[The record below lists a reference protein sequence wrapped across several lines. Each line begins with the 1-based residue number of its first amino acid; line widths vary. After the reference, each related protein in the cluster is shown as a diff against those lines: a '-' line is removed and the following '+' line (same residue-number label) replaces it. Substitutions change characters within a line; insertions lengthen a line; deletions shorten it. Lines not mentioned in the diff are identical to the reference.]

1 MPYKHSL
8 IMSLGWA
15 IALSAPLESAMAQE
29 RQNRQNEPRAN
40 EAQQPPEEGKP
51 KEDQGKSKRKEDGA
65 PKGRENRPAP
75 ELKKPPEGKP
85 APKAEE
91 KSAPK
96 AIDKPAPKAEEKPVP
111 KAGDKPA
118 PKAEEKPA
126 PKVEDKPA
134 PKSQSAPLPKAQ
146 TAPPAGKDASEKREV
161 PVGND
166 KTKPGDAQ
174 PAPAPKLE
182 PPVVV
187 PPKATAPPPPAPDPG
202 KTAAPIKPEA
212 VPVKPESGVNSGPK
226 PVVPSERS
234 VAPQP
239 PAPAPAP
246 ATGAPASPAAPGQ
259 QTTPQKPVV
268 PNAPAAALPAAPAAP
283 ANPANPAAPTAF
295 QPGFQPPGA
304 PPQKLQ
310 DIQKGRTERVE
321 DGGKRTVI
329 QEIDNR
335 VIIKQDNRTII
346 RHDETQRFAKN
357 ATDVKSER
365 RADGTTVTV
374 IVQPGGVQIFNIVDN
389 SGRTVHR
396 YRRDDRGREV
406 DIIDNR
412 SFYQGGA
419 VLGVGLV
426 VGAVA
431 LALRPPEIR
440 IPREKYVVDYE
451 RASDD
456 DIYETLTAP
465 PVERLER
472 RYSLDEVRFSHEL
485 RERMRRLDLD
495 TVTFEF
501 GSWEVSSAQFS
512 KLERVAKVI
521 DRVLR
526 DKPNEVFLVEGHTD
540 AVGPDV
546 DNLTLSDRRAQSVAE
561 ILTGVFRV
569 PAENLVTQGYG
580 EQYLKLPTQGA
591 EQANRRVAIR
601 RITPLM
607 ADNR

>member
-1 MPYKHSL
+1 VPYKHRL
-8 IMSLGWA
+8 ILSLGWA
-15 IALSAPLESAMAQE
+15 IALSTPIESALAQE

-40 EAQQPPEEGKP
+40 EAPQQQDEGKP
-51 KEDQGKSKRKEDGA
+51 KEDQGKPKRKEDGG

-75 ELKKPPEGKP
+75 EKKP
-85 APKAEE
+85 AEE
-91 KSAPK
+91 
-96 AIDKPAPKAEEKPVP
+96 
-111 KAGDKPA
+111 
-118 PKAEEKPA
+118 
-126 PKVEDKPA
+126 KPA
-134 PKSQSAPLPKAQ
+134 PKSQSAPPPKAQ
-146 TAPPAGKDASEKREV
+146 AAPPATKDAPEKDS
-161 PVGND
+161 PA
-166 KTKPGDAQ
+166 KAP
-174 PAPAPKLE
+174 PAPAPEKRE
-182 PPVVV
+182 PVDKDKDKAKPAPVDVQPV
-187 PPKATAPPPPAPDPG
+187 PAPKKEQPATAPPKATTPPPPAPDTG
-202 KTAAPIKPEA
+202 KATAPIKPESA
-212 VPVKPESGVNSGPK
+212 PAKPEAAPAKPESGINSGPK
-226 PVVPSERS
+226 PVTPGDKPA
-234 VAPQP
+234 APQP
-239 PAPAPAP
+239 PATAPAPAP
-246 ATGAPASPAAPGQ
+246 ATAAPTPPGAAPQ
-259 QTTPQKPVV
+259 AAPQKPAV
-268 PNAPAAALPAAPAAP
+268 PNAPAAALPAA
-283 ANPANPAAPTAF
+283 PANPAAPTAF
-295 QPGFQPPGA
+295 QPGFQPAGT

-357 ATDVKSER
+357 ATDVKSEK
-365 RADGTTVTV
+365 RADGTTVTI
-374 IVQPGGVQIFNIVDN
+374 IVQPGGIQIFNIVDN
-389 SGRTVHR
+389 SGRTVRR

-412 SFYQGGA
+412 SFYKGGA

-465 PVERLER
+465 PVEKLER
-472 RYSLDEVRFSHEL
+472 RYSLEEVRFSHEL

-512 KLERVAKVI
+512 KLERVAKVM
-521 DRVLR
+521 DRVLQN
-526 DKPNEVFLVEGHTD
+526 KPDEVFLVEGHTD
-540 AVGPDV
+540 AVGSDV

-580 EQYLKLPTQGA
+580 EQYLKVPTQGA

-607 ADNR
+607 ADSK